1 MDNPC
6 LCSIL
11 LNLQQHLGDNDR
23 ERLDLYLKNDVPKPV
38 EDDST
43 LGETLKRMQ
52 SLFDQD
58 NINAKDFTLLIDAFK
73 QIHCFDAV
81 NLLEGF
87 FLLLNF
93 ISFNFIDL
101 EHQRRMVS
109 KGLNQS
115 SQSLALIMPS
125 NIQEFIDDH
134 EYEEPYVTMN
144 RE

>member
-1 MDNPC
+1 MDNPR

-11 LNLQQHLGDNDR
+11 LNLQQRLGDNDR
-23 ERLDLYLKNDVPKPV
+23 ERLDSYLKNDVPKPV
-38 EDDST
+38 GDDSK

-58 NINAKDFTLLIDAFK
+58 KINAKDFTLLIDAFK

-87 FLLLNF
+87 FLFLNF

-101 EHQRRMVS
+101 EHQRRMMS
-109 KGLNQS
+109 KGLKQS

-125 NIQEFIDDH
+125 NIQAFIDNSED
-134 EYEEPYVTMN
+134 ECLYATVN